1 MYNDYFGLR
10 EAPFSIA
17 PNPQYLFMS
26 PRHREALAHLL
37 YGIQS
42 DGGFIL
48 LTGEV
53 GTGKTTVCRCLLE
66 QIPEDVDTA
75 YILNPKQTA
84 QELLATACDEL
95 HIDYPENASI
105 KVLVDGINDF
115 LLASHQS
122 SRRTV
127 LIIDEAQNLSVDVL
141 EQLRLLTNLE
151 TNKRKL
157 LQIILLGQP
166 ELLTILAKQELR
178 QLSQRVTARFHLD
191 ALNKDEV
198 ADYIQHR
205 LDTAGAKG
213 SLFPPAT
220 VKRIYAISKGIPR
233 LINLVCDRALLGTY
247 VQNRLQVDVATINHA
262 AKEILG
268 ETKSKPL
275 PWAAIAAVLL
285 VALLTTSILLFK
297 PITTTTVV
305 AESTEPRVT
314 TPDPTADP
322 TAELQIAEVV
332 TDADIDVETPSDATT
347 EEAIE
352 EAGAKEPAN
361 SELAILIPTTI
372 TSVESAPG
380 YDEQFDA
387 FGALMKLWGNDV
399 VLAKNTDPCEVARVS
414 GLQCLSKLGSLRDV
428 AHLNR
433 PVIINLSTQSSSQ
446 WFVVKRIDNETI
458 TVITNGEE
466 FRLDSDEILNYWSGF
481 YTLLWRPPPAY
492 QESIRRGAQ
501 GATVDWLLT
510 QLAIVDGDSV
520 PTITKNPVYDANTES
535 RVKRFQI
542 SVGLVPDGVVGAQTW
557 IHLNST
563 DSTDSTS
570 TPRIL
575 DTQPVSNEANG

>member
-53 GTGKTTVCRCLLE
+53 GTGKTTVCRCLME

-151 TNKRKL
+151 TNQRKL

-166 ELLTILAKQELR
+166 ELLTLLAKQELR

-213 SLFPPAT
+213 RLFPLAT

-247 VQNRLQVDVATINHA
+247 VQNRLQVDVATVNNA

-268 ETKSKPL
+268 ETKRKPA
-275 PWAAIAAVLL
+275 PWAAIAAGLL
-285 VALLTTSILLFK
+285 VALIATSVLLLN
-297 PITTTTVV
+297 PI
-305 AESTEPRVT
+305 ET
-314 TPDPTADP
+314 TP
-322 TAELQIAEVV
+322 VV
-332 TDADIDVETPSDATT
+332 TDSATPAIAPVDLTEAEAESEPEAQTKSVANIETAFATAL
-347 EEAIE
+347 EKAPVI
-352 EAGAKEPAN
+352 N
-361 SELAILIPTTI
+361 ELAVLIPATI
-372 TSVESAPG
+372 TPVDEAPG

-387 FGALMKLWGNDV
+387 FGALMKLWGTDV
-399 VLAKNTDPCEVARVS
+399 VLAKNTDPCNVAQVS
-414 GLQCLSKLGSLRDV
+414 GLTCLSKLGSLRDV

-433 PVIINLSTQSSSQ
+433 PVIINLSTESNSL
-446 WFVVKRIDNETI
+446 WYVVKSMDDDTI
-458 TVITNGEE
+458 TVMTNDTDYL
-466 FRLDSDEILNYWSGF
+466 LDSNEVLNHWSGF
-481 YTLLWRPPPAY
+481 YTLLWRSPPAY
-492 QESIRRGAQ
+492 REPVKRGDQ

-510 QLAIVDGDSV
+510 QLAVVEGSRM
-520 PTITKNPVYDANTES
+520 PSITENRVYDADIEL

-557 IHLNST
+557 IHLNSADT
-563 DSTDSTS
+563 TNI
-570 TPRIL
+570 PRIR
-575 DTQPVSNEANG
+575 DTQPISNGANG

>member
-105 KVLVDGINDF
+105 KILVDRINDF

-151 TNKRKL
+151 TNQRKL

-166 ELLTILAKQELR
+166 ELLTLLAKQELR

-213 SLFPPAT
+213 SLFPLAT
-220 VKRIYAISKGIPR
+220 VNRIYAISKGIPR

-247 VQNRLQVDVATINHA
+247 VQNRLQVDVATVNHA

-268 ETKSKPL
+268 ETKNKPL

-285 VALLTTSILLFK
+285 VALLASGVLLFK
-297 PITTTTVV
+297 PAETTPLVTD
-305 AESTEPRVT
+305 STEPLMA
-314 TPDPTADP
+314 TPRP
-322 TAELQIAEVV
+322 TAEAQIAV
-332 TDADIDVETPSDATT
+332 TATET
-347 EEAIE
+347 
-352 EAGAKEPAN
+352 KRN
-361 SELAILIPTTI
+361 SESAQGLAQERVVNDLAILVPTTI
-372 TSVESAPG
+372 TSVNEAPG
-380 YDEQFDA
+380 YDKQFDA
-387 FGALMKLWGNDV
+387 FGGLMKLWGIDV
-399 VLAKNTDPCEVARVS
+399 VLAKNSDPCNVARVS

-433 PVIINLSTQSSSQ
+433 PVIINLSTQSSNQ
-446 WFVVKRIDNETI
+446 WFVVTSIDEETI
-458 TVITNGEE
+458 TVVTNGEDY
-466 FRLDSDEILNYWSGF
+466 FLDPDELLNYWSGF
-481 YTLLWRPPPAY
+481 YTLLWRSPPAY
-492 QESIRRGAQ
+492 QEPVKRGDQ
-501 GATVDWLLT
+501 GAAVDWLLT
-510 QLAIVDGDSV
+510 QLAVVEHSSM
-520 PTITKNPVYDANTES
+520 PSITENRGFDADIES

-542 SVGLVPDGVVGAQTW
+542 SVGLVPDGVVGPQTW
-557 IHLNST
+557 IHLNSADT
-563 DSTDSTS
+563 TNI
-570 TPRIL
+570 PRIL
-575 DTQPVSNEANG
+575 DTQPISNGANG

>member
-105 KVLVDGINDF
+105 KILVDRINDF

-151 TNKRKL
+151 TNQRKL

-166 ELLTILAKQELR
+166 ELLTLLAKQELR

-213 SLFPPAT
+213 SLFPLAT
-220 VKRIYAISKGIPR
+220 VNRIYAISKGIPR

-247 VQNRLQVDVATINHA
+247 VQNRLQVDVATVNHA
-262 AKEILG
+262 AKEILD
-268 ETKSKPL
+268 ETKNKPL

-285 VALLTTSILLFK
+285 VALLASGVLLFK
-297 PITTTTVV
+297 PAETTPLVTD
-305 AESTEPRVT
+305 STEPLMA
-314 TPDPTADP
+314 TPRP
-322 TAELQIAEVV
+322 TAEAQIAV
-332 TDADIDVETPSDATT
+332 TATET
-347 EEAIE
+347 
-352 EAGAKEPAN
+352 KRN
-361 SELAILIPTTI
+361 SESAQGLAQERVVNDLAILVPTTI
-372 TSVESAPG
+372 TSVNEAPG
-380 YDEQFDA
+380 YDKQFDA
-387 FGALMKLWGNDV
+387 FGGLMKLWGIDV
-399 VLAKNTDPCEVARVS
+399 VLAKNSDPCNVARVS

-433 PVIINLSTQSSSQ
+433 PVIINLSTQSSNQ
-446 WFVVKRIDNETI
+446 WFVVTSIDEETI
-458 TVITNGEE
+458 TVVTNGEDY
-466 FRLDSDEILNYWSGF
+466 FLDPDELLNYWSGF
-481 YTLLWRPPPAY
+481 YTLLWRSPPAY
-492 QESIRRGAQ
+492 QEPVKRGDQ
-501 GATVDWLLT
+501 GAAVDWLLT
-510 QLAIVDGDSV
+510 QLAVVEHSSM
-520 PTITKNPVYDANTES
+520 PSITENRGFDADIES

-542 SVGLVPDGVVGAQTW
+542 SVGLVPDGVVGPQTW
-557 IHLNST
+557 IHLNSADT
-563 DSTDSTS
+563 TNI
-570 TPRIL
+570 PRIL
-575 DTQPVSNEANG
+575 DTQPISNGANG

>member
-84 QELLATACDEL
+84 EELLATACDEL

-151 TNKRKL
+151 TNQRKL

-166 ELLTILAKQELR
+166 ELLTLLAKQELR

-220 VKRIYAISKGIPR
+220 VNRIYSISKGIPR

-247 VQNRLQVDVATINHA
+247 VQNRLQVDVATVNQA

-268 ETKSKPL
+268 ETKRKPV
-275 PWAAIAAVLL
+275 PWAAIAAVLF
-285 VALLTTSILLFK
+285 VALLATSALLIK
-297 PITTTTVV
+297 PKDATPMVTTTT
-305 AESTEPRVT
+305 EPLKAN
-314 TPDPTADP
+314 PGP
-322 TAELQIAEVV
+322 TAEAQIAARA
-332 TDADIDVETPSDATT
+332 TETNSDSEAQTTSRAAETIAAPAVNDLAT
-347 EEAIE
+347 
-352 EAGAKEPAN
+352 
-361 SELAILIPTTI
+361 LIPATI
-372 TSVESAPG
+372 TPVAEAPG
-380 YDEQFDA
+380 YAEQFDA
-387 FGALMKLWGNDV
+387 FGGLMKLWGTDV
-399 VLAKNTDPCEVARVS
+399 VLAKNTDPCDVARVS

-446 WFVVKRIDNETI
+446 WFVVKSVNDETI
-458 TVITNGEE
+458 TVITNGDDYL
-466 FRLDSDEILNYWSGF
+466 LDPNEVLNYWSGF
-481 YTLLWRPPPAY
+481 YTLLWRSPPAY
-492 QESIRRGAQ
+492 QEPVKRGDQ
-501 GATVDWLLT
+501 GAAVDWLLT
-510 QLAIVDGDSV
+510 QLAVVDGSSI
-520 PTITKNPVYDANTES
+520 PSITENRVFDEDIES

-557 IHLNST
+557 IHLNSA
-563 DSTDSTS
+563 DNSNI
-570 TPRIL
+570 PRVL
-575 DTQPVSNEANG
+575 DTQPISNGASG

>member
-53 GTGKTTVCRCLLE
+53 GTGKTTVCRCLME

-105 KVLVDGINDF
+105 KVLVDGMNDF

-151 TNKRKL
+151 TNQRKL

-166 ELLTILAKQELR
+166 ELLKLLAKQELR

-213 SLFPPAT
+213 SLFPLAT

-247 VQNRLQVDVATINHA
+247 VQNRLQVDVATVNNA

-268 ETKSKPL
+268 ETKRKPL
-275 PWAAIAAVLL
+275 PSAALAVGLL
-285 VALLTTSILLFK
+285 VALLATSVLLLYPKETT
-297 PITTTTVV
+297 PV
-305 AESTEPRVT
+305 AVDSAAPAMAPTEP
-314 TPDPTADP
+314 A
-322 TAELQIAEVV
+322 IAPQV
-332 TDADIDVETPSDATT
+332 DLIETESDAVANPGIDLATNPET
-347 EEAIE
+347 NLETVLATAPAI
-352 EAGAKEPAN
+352 N
-361 SELAILIPTTI
+361 ELAILIPTATTTI
-372 TSVESAPG
+372 DEAPG

-387 FGALMKLWGNDV
+387 FGALMKLWGTDV
-399 VLAKNTDPCEVARVS
+399 VLAKNTDPCIVAQVS
-414 GLQCLSKLGSLRDV
+414 GLKCLSKLGSLRDV

-433 PVIINLSTQSSSQ
+433 PVIINLGAQSNSQ
-446 WFVVKRIDNETI
+446 WYVVKSMDDDTI
-458 TVITNGEE
+458 TVMTNGTDYL
-466 FRLDSDEILNYWSGF
+466 LDSNEVLNHWSGF
-481 YTLLWRPPPAY
+481 YTLLWRSPPAY
-492 QESIRRGAQ
+492 RQPVKRGDRGA
-501 GATVDWLLT
+501 AVDWLLT
-510 QLAIVDGDSV
+510 QLAVVEGSRM
-520 PTITKNPVYDANTES
+520 PSITENRVFDADIES

-557 IHLNST
+557 IHLNSEDT
-563 DSTDSTS
+563 TNI
-570 TPRIL
+570 PRIRN
-575 DTQPVSNEANG
+575 TQPISNRAKG